1 MKRNRWEYC
10 KVCGCP
16 RCDEWTGE
24 IVRIDWINPTVP
36 TCAEVYVTK
45 SKRRGTIPICIK
57 CIRGIKRIPFSE
69 FLREEANARRCIPI

>member
-1 MKRNRWEYC
+1 MKRNRREYC

-16 RCDEWTGE
+16 RRDEWTGE

-36 TCAEVYVTK
+36 TRAEIHVTK

-57 CIRGIKRIPFSE
+57 CIRGIKRILFSD
-69 FLREEANARRCIPI
+69 LPRDQCVRD